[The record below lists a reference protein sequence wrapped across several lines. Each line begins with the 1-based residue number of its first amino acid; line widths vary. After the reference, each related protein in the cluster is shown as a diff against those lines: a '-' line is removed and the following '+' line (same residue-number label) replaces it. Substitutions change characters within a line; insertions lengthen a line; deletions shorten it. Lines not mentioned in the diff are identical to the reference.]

1 MHRTGHDQEKIPAL
15 TIVGKERVAKKAL
28 PFLFPPRES
37 QREREN
43 KKVEKPKEV

>member
-28 PFLFPPRES
+28 PFLSLHEKAREK
-37 QREREN
+37 EKI
-43 KKVEKPKEV
+43 KK